1 MKYKDEEDK
10 CYGVAGMA
18 IGMTVCN
25 GEDLLYK
32 IDIDDEE
39 SGYITFTSD
48 YYYGGNPALPAK
60 ESWEITL
67 RHYQMTIAMLIANML
82 CRSADKKRLTFHDVK
97 QSLFKTVSEEGKR
110 VCQLEEDEISRLFED
125 TFNYMHRVFSD
136 KSICTMADGLVAKL
150 KEVRSLTNLE
160 IKELLGM
167 IKG

>member
-1 MKYKDEEDK
+1 
-10 CYGVAGMA
+10 
-18 IGMTVCN
+18 
-25 GEDLLYK
+25 
-32 IDIDDEE
+32 
-39 SGYITFTSD
+39 
-48 YYYGGNPALPAK
+48 
-60 ESWEITL
+60 
-67 RHYQMTIAMLIANML
+67 MTIAMLIANML